1 MDYLMSQILN
11 MFRKILT
18 EQAETDPVYS
28 EVTDDAILQMVEDL
42 YVSARKSLINE
53 KHDKVIYTLNSL
65 IDFDLAFRKVI
76 SYQLAGGVADEEI
89 ITERML
95 NFAVLMQSYYNSFRT
110 NLLVDI
116 VNYLNDLYNHV
127 LDLTKYDF
135 GRAMIVYKYAGEVN
149 AYYLNELRQ
158 YLRDRPD
165 NYNAITQK
173 VFNECFKA
181 LNEVRISSVN
191 HLRRLFNQQ
200 LHTY

>member
-1 MDYLMSQILN
+1 MSSLLN
-11 MFRKILT
+11 MFRKILND
-18 EQAETDPVYS
+18 EAVRENDPIYAEVS
-28 EVTDDAILQMVEDL
+28 DDQILQMVDEL
-42 YVSARKSLINE
+42 YNSARKSLINE
-53 KHDKVIYTLNSL
+53 KHDKVVYILNSL

-76 SYQLAGGVADEEI
+76 SYQLTGGITDEEEI

-110 NLLVDI
+110 NLLVDV

-127 LDLTKYDF
+127 IDLTRYDF

-149 AYYLNELRQ
+149 AYYLNELRA
-158 YLRDRPD
+158 YLHDRPD
-165 NYNAITQK
+165 NYNSNTQK
-173 VFNECFKA
+173 VFNECFRA

-200 LHTY
+200 MHTY

>member
-1 MDYLMSQILN
+1 MSQILN

-42 YVSARKSLINE
+42 YVAARKSLINE

-76 SYQLAGGVADEEI
+76 SYQLAGGVSDEEI

-165 NYNAITQK
+165 NYNTLTQK
-173 VFNECFKA
+173 VFNECFRA

-200 LHTY
+200 MHTY

>member
-1 MDYLMSQILN
+1 MSALLN
-11 MFRKILT
+11 LFRKILT
-18 EQAETDPVYS
+18 EEAEREQDPIYS
-28 EVTDDAILQMVEDL
+28 EITDDAILQMVDDL
-42 YVSARKSLINE
+42 YSAARKSLINE
-53 KHDKVIYTLNSL
+53 KHDKVVYTLNSL

-76 SYQLAGGVADEEI
+76 SYQLAGGIDDSEI

-127 LDLTKYDF
+127 LDLTRYDF

-149 AYYLNELRQ
+149 AYYLNELRA

-165 NYNAITQK
+165 NYNSNTQK
-173 VFNECFKA
+173 IFNECFRA

-191 HLRRLFNQQ
+191 QLRRLFNQQ
-200 LHTY
+200 MHTY

>member
-1 MDYLMSQILN
+1 MSALLN
-11 MFRKILT
+11 LFRKILT
-18 EQAETDPVYS
+18 EEAAQDPIYD
-28 EVTDDAILQMVEDL
+28 EVTNDEILQMVDEL
-42 YVSARKSLINE
+42 YLSARKSLLNE
-53 KHDKVIYTLNSL
+53 KHDMVVYTLNSL

-76 SYQLAGGVADEEI
+76 SYQLAGGVAEEEI

-116 VNYLNDLYNHV
+116 VNYLNDMYNHV
-127 LDLTKYDF
+127 LDLTRYDF

-149 AYYLNELRQ
+149 AYYINELRA

-165 NYNAITQK
+165 NYDSNTQK
-173 VFNECFKA
+173 IFNECFRA

-191 HLRRLFNQQ
+191 HLRRMFKQQ
-200 LHTY
+200 MTPY

>member
-1 MDYLMSQILN
+1 MSSLLN
-11 MFRKILT
+11 MFRKILSD
-18 EQAETDPVYS
+18 EAHTDPIYE
-28 EVTDDAILQMVEDL
+28 EVSNDQILQMVDEL
-42 YVSARKSLINE
+42 YLSARKSLLNE
-53 KHDKVIYTLNSL
+53 KHDRVVYTLNSL

-76 SYQLAGGVADEEI
+76 SYQLAGGVAEEEI

-127 LDLTKYDF
+127 VQLTSVDF
-135 GRAMIVYKYAGEVN
+135 GRAMIIYKYAGEVN
-149 AYYLNELRQ
+149 AYYINELRA

-165 NYNAITQK
+165 NFDSNTQK
-173 VFNECFKA
+173 VFNECFRA

-191 HLRRLFNQQ
+191 HLRRLFKAQMT
-200 LHTY
+200 TY

>member
-1 MDYLMSQILN
+1 MSSLLN
-11 MFRKILT
+11 LFRKILT
-18 EQAETDPVYS
+18 EEAEREQDPIYT
-28 EVTDDAILQMVEDL
+28 EITDDAILQMVDDL
-42 YVSARKSLINE
+42 YLSARKSLLNE
-53 KHDKVIYTLNSL
+53 KHDKVVYTLNSL

-76 SYQLAGGVADEEI
+76 SYQLAGGIDDSEI

-127 LDLTKYDF
+127 LDLTRYDF

-149 AYYLNELRQ
+149 AYYLNELRA

-165 NYNAITQK
+165 NYNNNTQK
-173 VFNECFKA
+173 IFNECFRA

-191 HLRRLFNQQ
+191 QLRRLFNQQ
-200 LHTY
+200 LQTY